1 MFFNSSV
8 HPRAVRHLPLRL
20 KVDHVAVV
28 NLGTVDIAGFESECL
43 VTGVDSAGRGPAG
56 SRAEPDDDA
65 DGDVVHLQPERE
77 VPNGARVY

>member
-1 MFFNSSV
+1 MLSLTLTAEVGGFRS
-8 HPRAVRHLPLRL
+8 LR
-20 KVDHVAVV
+20 V
-28 NLGTVDIAGFESECL
+28 NLGSVDIAGFESECL